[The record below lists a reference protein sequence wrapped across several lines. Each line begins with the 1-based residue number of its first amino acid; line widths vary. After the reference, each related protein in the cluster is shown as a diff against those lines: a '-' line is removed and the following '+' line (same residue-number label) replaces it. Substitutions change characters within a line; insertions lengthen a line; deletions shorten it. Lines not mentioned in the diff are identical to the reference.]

1 MSNGPATTLP
11 PSFFALSAA
20 ASASGTRKST
30 AGPVDEGDARE
41 IDTSKKVAAAG
52 GKIVM
57 DATGVEAITLNALA
71 GDDSVTTVPLAGT
84 SQNLIGGTQTTADV
98 LVIDAQGGCVVSSAP
113 GTLTIAGSQ
122 PITSEFEQVNVTG
135 QCLVEVPTLGPL
147 AMAALAA
154 FLALAA
160 IFVMRPQISG

>member
-1 MSNGPATTLP
+1 MLFNGSAGNEVFATTVQGAG
-11 PSFFALSAA
+11 FQF
-20 ASASGTRKST
+20 TRNV
-30 AGPVDEGDARE
+30 GN
-41 IDTSKKVAAAG
+41 
-52 GKIVM
+52 IVM
-57 DATGVEAITLNALA
+57 NATEVEAITLNALG
-71 GDDSVTTVPLAGT
+71 GDDSGTTVPLAGT

-122 PITSEFEQVNVTG
+122 AITFSEFEQVNVTG

-160 IFVMRPQISG
+160 LVVMRSRSSA